1 MDQQLNDVHYIEAK
15 KQDGL
20 YSQTCNTEGDAM
32 NEYIA
37 PEKKNRIITIPN
49 ILSVCRIVMIPV
61 FIWVYC
67 FRGEYHLAF
76 LILCLSGITDLADG
90 FIARTFH
97 MVSNLG
103 KALDPIADKLTQG
116 AVLLC
121 LGIRFPQMFF
131 LAGLL
136 AAKEITTGLMSL
148 SAIHRTN
155 EVKSADWHGKITTC
169 LLYFTML
176 LHILWGD
183 IPQTA
188 STFLTVLCVIVMA
201 VSFVMY
207 FHRNIALLRSGKSSG
222 DGGHS

>member
-1 MDQQLNDVHYIEAK
+1 MNDH
-15 KQDGL
+15 
-20 YSQTCNTEGDAM
+20 TT
-32 NEYIA
+32 
-37 PEKKNRIITIPN
+37 PERENRIITIPN
-49 ILSVCRIVMIPV
+49 FLSVCRIIMIPV

-67 FRGEYHLAF
+67 CRKEYLLAF
-76 LILCLSGITDLADG
+76 WVLCLSGVTDLVDG
-90 FIARTFH
+90 LIARTFH

-148 SAIHRTN
+148 SAIHKTK
-155 EVKSADWHGKITTC
+155 EVKSADWHGKVTTC

-176 LHILWGD
+176 LHILWGG

-188 STFLTVLCVIVMA
+188 SVLLTVLCVIMMA

-207 FHRNIALLRSGKSSG
+207 FRRNVTLLRSGESSG
-222 DGGHS
+222 DGGRT

>member
-1 MDQQLNDVHYIEAK
+1 MNDH
-15 KQDGL
+15 
-20 YSQTCNTEGDAM
+20 TT
-32 NEYIA
+32 
-37 PEKKNRIITIPN
+37 PERENRIITIPN
-49 ILSVCRIVMIPV
+49 LLSVCRIIMIPV

-67 FRGEYHLAF
+67 CRKEYLLAF
-76 LILCLSGITDLADG
+76 WVLCLSGVTDLVDG

-148 SAIHRTN
+148 SAIHKTK
-155 EVKSADWHGKITTC
+155 EVKSADWHGKVTTC

-176 LHILWGD
+176 LHILWGG

-188 STFLTVLCVIVMA
+188 SVLLTVLCVIMMA

-207 FHRNIALLRSGKSSG
+207 FRRNVTLLRSGRSSG
-222 DGGHS
+222 DGGRT

>member
-1 MDQQLNDVHYIEAK
+1 MNDH
-15 KQDGL
+15 
-20 YSQTCNTEGDAM
+20 TT
-32 NEYIA
+32 
-37 PEKKNRIITIPN
+37 PERENRIITIPN
-49 ILSVCRIVMIPV
+49 ILSVCRIIMIPV
-61 FIWVYC
+61 FIWAYC
-67 FRGEYHLAF
+67 CRKEYPLAF
-76 LILCLSGITDLADG
+76 LILCLSGITDLVDG

-103 KALDPIADKLTQG
+103 KALDPLADKLTQG

-148 SAIHRTN
+148 SAIHKTK
-155 EVKSADWHGKITTC
+155 EVKSADWHGKVTTC

-176 LHILWGD
+176 LHILWGG
-183 IPQTA
+183 IPQTT
-188 STFLTVLCVIVMA
+188 SILLTVLCVIMMA

-207 FHRNIALLRSGKSSG
+207 FRRNVTLLRSGGSSG
-222 DGGHS
+222 DGGRT

>member
-1 MDQQLNDVHYIEAK
+1 
-15 KQDGL
+15 
-20 YSQTCNTEGDAM
+20 M
-32 NEYIA
+32 NEHTSS
-37 PEKKNRIITIPN
+37 ERENRIITIPN
-49 ILSVCRIVMIPV
+49 ILSVCRILIIPV
-61 FIWVYC
+61 FIWAYC
-67 FRGEYHLAF
+67 FRKEYLLAF
-76 LILCLSGITDLADG
+76 LILCLSGATDLVDG

-148 SAIHRTN
+148 SAIRKTK

-176 LHILWGD
+176 LHILWSD
-183 IPQTA
+183 ITQTA
-188 STFLTVLCVIVMA
+188 SILLTALCIVMM
-201 VSFVMY
+201 VISFMMY
-207 FHRNIALLRSGKSSG
+207 FHRNITLLRSGESSNDRG
-222 DGGHS
+222 YT

>member
-1 MDQQLNDVHYIEAK
+1 MNDH
-15 KQDGL
+15 
-20 YSQTCNTEGDAM
+20 TT
-32 NEYIA
+32 
-37 PEKKNRIITIPN
+37 PERENRIITIPN
-49 ILSVCRIVMIPV
+49 LLSVCRIIMIPV

-67 FRGEYHLAF
+67 CRKEYLLAF
-76 LILCLSGITDLADG
+76 WVLCLSGVTDLVDG

-148 SAIHRTN
+148 SAIHKTK
-155 EVKSADWHGKITTC
+155 EVKSADWHGKVTTC

-176 LHILWGD
+176 LHILWGG

-188 STFLTVLCVIVMA
+188 SVLLTVLCVIMMA

-207 FHRNIALLRSGKSSG
+207 FRRNVTLLRSGGSSG
-222 DGGHS
+222 DGGRT

>member
-1 MDQQLNDVHYIEAK
+1 
-15 KQDGL
+15 
-20 YSQTCNTEGDAM
+20 M
-32 NEYIA
+32 NEHTSS
-37 PEKKNRIITIPN
+37 ERENRIITIPN
-49 ILSVCRIVMIPV
+49 ILSVCRILMIPV
-61 FIWVYC
+61 FIWAYC
-67 FRGEYHLAF
+67 FRKEYLLAF
-76 LILCLSGITDLADG
+76 LILCLSGTTDLVDG
-90 FIARTFH
+90 FIARMFH

-103 KALDPIADKLTQG
+103 KALDPIADKVTQG

-148 SAIHRTN
+148 SAIRKTK

-176 LHILWGD
+176 LHILWGE

-188 STFLTVLCVIVMA
+188 SLFLTVVCVIVMT

-207 FHRNIALLRSGKSSG
+207 FRRNIALLRSKEPTG
-222 DGGHS
+222 DGGCT

>member
-1 MDQQLNDVHYIEAK
+1 MAYITRLPH
-15 KQDGL
+15 G
-20 YSQTCNTEGDAM
+20 GDTM
-32 NEYIA
+32 NEHTSS
-37 PEKKNRIITIPN
+37 ERENRIITIPN
-49 ILSVCRIVMIPV
+49 ILSVCRILMIPV
-61 FIWVYC
+61 FIWAYC
-67 FRGEYHLAF
+67 FRKEYLLAF
-76 LILCLSGITDLADG
+76 LILCLSGTTDLVDG
-90 FIARTFH
+90 FIARMFH

-103 KALDPIADKLTQG
+103 KALDPIADKVTQG

-148 SAIHRTN
+148 SAIRKTK

-176 LHILWGD
+176 LHILWGE

-188 STFLTVLCVIVMA
+188 SLFLTVVCVIVMT

-207 FHRNIALLRSGKSSG
+207 FRRNIALLRSKEPTG
-222 DGGHS
+222 DGGCT

>member
-1 MDQQLNDVHYIEAK
+1 
-15 KQDGL
+15 
-20 YSQTCNTEGDAM
+20 M
-32 NEYIA
+32 NEHTT
-37 PEKKNRIITIPN
+37 PERENRIITIPN
-49 ILSVCRIVMIPV
+49 ILSVCRIIMIPV

-67 FRGEYHLAF
+67 CRKEYPLAF
-76 LILCLSGITDLADG
+76 LILCLSGITDLVDG

-103 KALDPIADKLTQG
+103 KALDPLADKLTQG

-121 LGIRFPQMFF
+121 LGSRYPQMLF

-136 AAKEITTGLMSL
+136 VAKEIITGLMSL
-148 SAIHRTN
+148 SAIHKTK
-155 EVKSADWHGKITTC
+155 EVKGADWHGKVTTC

-176 LHILWGD
+176 LHILWGG

-188 STFLTVLCVIVMA
+188 SVLLTVLCVIMMA

-207 FHRNIALLRSGKSSG
+207 FRRNVTLLKSGGSSG
-222 DGGHS
+222 DGGRT

>member
-1 MDQQLNDVHYIEAK
+1 
-15 KQDGL
+15 
-20 YSQTCNTEGDAM
+20 
-32 NEYIA
+32 
-37 PEKKNRIITIPN
+37 
-49 ILSVCRIVMIPV
+49 
-61 FIWVYC
+61 
-67 FRGEYHLAF
+67 
-76 LILCLSGITDLADG
+76 
-90 FIARTFH
+90 

-148 SAIHRTN
+148 SAIRKTK

-176 LHILWGD
+176 LHILWSD
-183 IPQTA
+183 ITQTA
-188 STFLTVLCVIVMA
+188 SILLTALCIVMM
-201 VSFVMY
+201 VISFMMY
-207 FHRNIALLRSGKSSG
+207 FHRNITLLRSGESSNDRG
-222 DGGHS
+222 YT

>member
-1 MDQQLNDVHYIEAK
+1 
-15 KQDGL
+15 
-20 YSQTCNTEGDAM
+20 M
-32 NEYIA
+32 NEHTSS
-37 PEKKNRIITIPN
+37 ERENRIITIPN
-49 ILSVCRIVMIPV
+49 ILSVCRILMIPV
-61 FIWVYC
+61 FIWAYC
-67 FRGEYHLAF
+67 FRKEYLLAF
-76 LILCLSGITDLADG
+76 LILCLSGATDLVDG

-148 SAIHRTN
+148 SAIRKTK

-176 LHILWGD
+176 LHILWSG
-183 IPQTA
+183 ITQTA
-188 STFLTVLCVIVMA
+188 SLFLTVVCVIVMT

-207 FHRNIALLRSGKSSG
+207 FRRNIALLRSKEPTG
-222 DGGHS
+222 DGGCT

>member
-176 LHILWGD
+176 LHILWGS

-188 STFLTVLCVIVMA
+188 SILLTVLCVIVMT

-207 FHRNIALLRSGKSSG
+207 FRRNIALLRGGKLSG
-222 DGGHS
+222 DRGHS

>member
-1 MDQQLNDVHYIEAK
+1 MNDH
-15 KQDGL
+15 
-20 YSQTCNTEGDAM
+20 TT
-32 NEYIA
+32 
-37 PEKKNRIITIPN
+37 PERENRIITIPN
-49 ILSVCRIVMIPV
+49 FLSVCRIIMIPV

-67 FRGEYHLAF
+67 CRKEYLLAF
-76 LILCLSGITDLADG
+76 WVLCLSGVTDLVDG

-148 SAIHRTN
+148 SAIHKTK
-155 EVKSADWHGKITTC
+155 EVKSADWHGKVTTC

-176 LHILWGD
+176 LHILWGG

-188 STFLTVLCVIVMA
+188 SVLLTVLCVIMMA

-207 FHRNIALLRSGKSSG
+207 FRRNVTLLRSGGSSS
-222 DGGHS
+222 DGGRT

>member
-1 MDQQLNDVHYIEAK
+1 
-15 KQDGL
+15 
-20 YSQTCNTEGDAM
+20 M
-32 NEYIA
+32 NEHTSS
-37 PEKKNRIITIPN
+37 ERENRIITIPN
-49 ILSVCRIVMIPV
+49 ILSVCRILMIPV
-61 FIWVYC
+61 FIWAYC
-67 FRGEYHLAF
+67 FRKEYLLAF
-76 LILCLSGITDLADG
+76 LILCLSGATDLVDG

-103 KALDPIADKLTQG
+103 KALDPIADKVTQG

-148 SAIHRTN
+148 SAIRKTK

-176 LHILWGD
+176 LHILWSG
-183 IPQTA
+183 ITQTA
-188 STFLTVLCVIVMA
+188 SLFLTVVCVIVMT

-207 FHRNIALLRSGKSSG
+207 FRRNIALLRSKEPTG
-222 DGGHS
+222 DGGCT

>member
-1 MDQQLNDVHYIEAK
+1 
-15 KQDGL
+15 
-20 YSQTCNTEGDAM
+20 M
-32 NEYIA
+32 NEHTT
-37 PEKKNRIITIPN
+37 PEMENRIITIPN
-49 ILSVCRIVMIPV
+49 ILSVCRILMIPV
-61 FIWVYC
+61 FIWAYC
-67 FRGEYHLAF
+67 FRKEYLLAF
-76 LILCLSGITDLADG
+76 LILCLSGTTDLVDG

-121 LGIRFPQMFF
+121 LGIRFPQMFL
-131 LAGLL
+131 LAGRL

-148 SAIHRTN
+148 SAIHKTK

-176 LHILWGD
+176 LHIFWID
-183 IPQTA
+183 ITQVA
-188 STFLTVLCVIVMA
+188 SVLLTVLCVIMMA

-207 FHRNIALLRSGKSSG
+207 FRRNVTLLRSGGSSG
-222 DGGHS
+222 DGGRI

>member
-1 MDQQLNDVHYIEAK
+1 
-15 KQDGL
+15 
-20 YSQTCNTEGDAM
+20 M
-32 NEYIA
+32 NEHTSS
-37 PEKKNRIITIPN
+37 ERENRIVTIPN
-49 ILSVCRIVMIPV
+49 ILSVCRILMIPV
-61 FIWVYC
+61 FIWAYYC
-67 FRGEYHLAF
+67 RKEYLLAF
-76 LILCLSGITDLADG
+76 LILCLSGATDLVDG

-148 SAIHRTN
+148 SAIRKTK

-176 LHILWGD
+176 LHILWSD
-183 IPQTA
+183 ITQTA
-188 STFLTVLCVIVMA
+188 SILLTALCIVMM
-201 VSFVMY
+201 VISFMMY
-207 FHRNIALLRSGKSSG
+207 FHRNITLLRSGESSNDRG
-222 DGGHS
+222 YT

>member
-1 MDQQLNDVHYIEAK
+1 
-15 KQDGL
+15 
-20 YSQTCNTEGDAM
+20 M
-32 NEYIA
+32 NEHTSS
-37 PEKKNRIITIPN
+37 ERENRIITIPN
-49 ILSVCRIVMIPV
+49 ILSVCRILMIPV
-61 FIWVYC
+61 FIWAYC
-67 FRGEYHLAF
+67 FRKEYLLAF
-76 LILCLSGITDLADG
+76 LILCLSGITDLVDG

-148 SAIHRTN
+148 SAIRRTK

-176 LHILWGD
+176 LHILWSG
-183 IPQTA
+183 ITQTA
-188 STFLTVLCVIVMA
+188 SILLTALCIVMM
-201 VSFVMY
+201 VISFVMY
-207 FHRNIALLRSGKSSG
+207 FHRNITLLRSGESTG
-222 DGGHS
+222 DGGRT

>member
-1 MDQQLNDVHYIEAK
+1 
-15 KQDGL
+15 
-20 YSQTCNTEGDAM
+20 M
-32 NEYIA
+32 NEHTSS
-37 PEKKNRIITIPN
+37 ERENRIITIPN
-49 ILSVCRIVMIPV
+49 ILSVCRILIIPV
-61 FIWVYC
+61 FIWAYC
-67 FRGEYHLAF
+67 FRKEYLLAF
-76 LILCLSGITDLADG
+76 LILCLSGATDLVDG

-136 AAKEITTGLMSL
+136 AAKEITTGLISL
-148 SAIHRTN
+148 SAIRKTK

-176 LHILWGD
+176 LHILWSD
-183 IPQTA
+183 ITQTA
-188 STFLTVLCVIVMA
+188 SILLTALCIVMM
-201 VSFVMY
+201 VISFMMY
-207 FHRNIALLRSGKSSG
+207 FHRNITLLRSGESSNDRG
-222 DGGHS
+222 YT

>member
-1 MDQQLNDVHYIEAK
+1 MNDH
-15 KQDGL
+15 
-20 YSQTCNTEGDAM
+20 TT
-32 NEYIA
+32 
-37 PEKKNRIITIPN
+37 PERENRIITIPN
-49 ILSVCRIVMIPV
+49 FLSVCRIIMIPV

-67 FRGEYHLAF
+67 CRKEYLLAF
-76 LILCLSGITDLADG
+76 WVLCLSGVTDLVDG

-121 LGIRFPQMFF
+121 LGIRFPRMFF

-148 SAIHRTN
+148 SAIHKTK
-155 EVKSADWHGKITTC
+155 EVKSADWHGKVTTC

-176 LHILWGD
+176 LHILWGG

-188 STFLTVLCVIVMA
+188 SVLLTVLCVIMMA

-207 FHRNIALLRSGKSSG
+207 FRRNVTLLKSGGSSG
-222 DGGHS
+222 DGGRT

>member
-1 MDQQLNDVHYIEAK
+1 MNDH
-15 KQDGL
+15 
-20 YSQTCNTEGDAM
+20 TT
-32 NEYIA
+32 
-37 PEKKNRIITIPN
+37 PERENRIITIPN
-49 ILSVCRIVMIPV
+49 FLSVCRIIMIPV

-67 FRGEYHLAF
+67 CRKEYLLAF
-76 LILCLSGITDLADG
+76 WVLCLSGVTDLVDG

-148 SAIHRTN
+148 SAIHKTK
-155 EVKSADWHGKITTC
+155 EVKGADWHGKVTTC

-176 LHILWGD
+176 LHILWGG

-188 STFLTVLCVIVMA
+188 SVLLTVLCVIMMA

-207 FHRNIALLRSGKSSG
+207 FRRNVTLLRSGGSSG
-222 DGGHS
+222 DGGRT

>member
-1 MDQQLNDVHYIEAK
+1 MNDH
-15 KQDGL
+15 
-20 YSQTCNTEGDAM
+20 TT
-32 NEYIA
+32 
-37 PEKKNRIITIPN
+37 PERENRIITIPN
-49 ILSVCRIVMIPV
+49 FLSVCRIIMIPV

-67 FRGEYHLAF
+67 CRKEYLLAF
-76 LILCLSGITDLADG
+76 WVLCLSGVTDLVDG

-148 SAIHRTN
+148 SAIHKTK
-155 EVKSADWHGKITTC
+155 EVKSADWHGKVTTC

-176 LHILWGD
+176 LHILWGG

-188 STFLTVLCVIVMA
+188 SVLLTVLCVIMMA

-207 FHRNIALLRSGKSSG
+207 FRRNVTLLRNGGSSG
-222 DGGHS
+222 DGGRT

>member
-1 MDQQLNDVHYIEAK
+1 
-15 KQDGL
+15 
-20 YSQTCNTEGDAM
+20 M
-32 NEYIA
+32 NEHIT
-37 PEKKNRIITIPN
+37 PERENRIITIPN
-49 ILSVCRIVMIPV
+49 ILSVCRIFMIPI
-61 FIWVYC
+61 FIWAYC
-67 FRGEYHLAF
+67 FRREYLLAF
-76 LILCLSGITDLADG
+76 WILCLSGVTDLVDG

-148 SAIHRTN
+148 SAIRRTK

-176 LHILWGD
+176 LHIFWGG
-183 IPQTA
+183 IPQAA
-188 STFLTVLCVIVMA
+188 SLFLTVLCVVVMS

-207 FHRNIALLRSGKSSG
+207 FRRNIALLKNKKTSGHRDRS
-222 DGGHS
+222 

>member
-1 MDQQLNDVHYIEAK
+1 MNDH
-15 KQDGL
+15 
-20 YSQTCNTEGDAM
+20 TT
-32 NEYIA
+32 
-37 PEKKNRIITIPN
+37 PERENRIITIPN
-49 ILSVCRIVMIPV
+49 ILSVCRIIMIPV

-67 FRGEYHLAF
+67 CRKEYPLAF
-76 LILCLSGITDLADG
+76 LILCLSGITDLVDG

-103 KALDPIADKLTQG
+103 KALDPLADKLTQG

-121 LGIRFPQMFF
+121 LGSRYPQMLF

-136 AAKEITTGLMSL
+136 VAKEIITGLMSL
-148 SAIHRTN
+148 SAIHKTK
-155 EVKSADWHGKITTC
+155 EVKGADWHGKVTTC

-176 LHILWGD
+176 LHILWGG

-188 STFLTVLCVIVMA
+188 SVLLTVLCVIMMA

-207 FHRNIALLRSGKSSG
+207 FRRNVTLLRSGRSSG
-222 DGGHS
+222 DGGRT